1 MLWKAILAIST
12 LYLVKIFFSG
22 RGRSRS
28 LPPGP
33 TPKPI
38 MGNFRDLPPHGV
50 KDWEHWMKHKDLYG
64 PISSVTVLGQ
74 TIILVNDAE
83 LAVELL
89 EKQSAATASRPRLVF
104 ASELSGY
111 GLSLPMQTD
120 LHRTR
125 AYRKALHN
133 VIGSTKAITDF
144 HPLLEREV
152 RRFLL
157 RTLRTP
163 KELIQHIQTLTGA
176 IILEIGYGYTVEPNG
191 PDPFVDLANTV
202 MAEFSVAT
210 TPGTWLPDIIP
221 ALKYAPAWLP
231 GMQFQQIARKF
242 KSRVDD
248 FSGKPYAFVQKQ
260 MARGSY
266 IPSYLSRLLEKD
278 NIKPGSEE
286 ELVARWSAASLY
298 GGGSDTTLS
307 SLGSFFIAMAI
318 YPETQQKA
326 QAELDRVARDRL
338 PTFADRANLP
348 YTEAVVKEVL
358 RWLPVAPMA
367 LPHRATDDRSCGGY
381 IVPKDALILPNV
393 WGFLHDPEVYHDP
406 MTFKP
411 ERFLG
416 STPEPD
422 PRKFAFGFGR
432 RVCPGKALAE
442 ANAFLAV
449 AMSLSVF
456 RIQDAMQNGHRIN
469 GYPEVTPGV
478 ISHPVDFEVEVTP
491 RSSAHKNLILS
502 VEEDHPWK
510 EGDGKECGF

>member
-1 MLWKAILAIST
+1 MVILAIAS
-12 LYLVKIFFSG
+12 LYFFKVFLSG
-22 RGRSRS
+22 NGGAQP

-33 TPKPI
+33 VPKPI
-38 MGNFRDLPPHGV
+38 IGNFHDLPPHGV
-50 KDWEHWMKHKDLYG
+50 KDWEHWLRHKDLYG

-74 TIILVNDAE
+74 TIVVVNDAE
-83 LAVELL
+83 LAVDLL

-104 ASELSGY
+104 ASEMAGY

-120 LHRTR
+120 LQMTR
-125 AYRKALHN
+125 AYRKAMHH
-133 VIGSTKAITDF
+133 VIGSTKSMADF

-163 KELIQHIQTLTGA
+163 KELIQHLQTLTGA
-176 IILEIGYGYTVEPNG
+176 IILEIGYGYTVEPHG

-210 TPGTWLPDIIP
+210 QPGTWAPDIIP
-221 ALKYAPAWLP
+221 ALKYIPSWFP
-231 GMQFQQIARKF
+231 GVESQRMAKTFN
-242 KSRVDD
+242 SRVND

-266 IPSYLSRLLEKD
+266 KPSYLSRLLEKD
-278 NIKPGSEE
+278 NPQPGSEE

-307 SLGSFFIAMAI
+307 SLGSFFLAMAM
-318 YPETQQKA
+318 YPDIQEKA
-326 QAELDRVARDRL
+326 QAEIDRVAGDRL
-338 PTFADRANLP
+338 PTFDDRAELP
-348 YTEAVVKEVL
+348 YTNAVVVELL

-367 LPHRATDDRSCGGY
+367 LPHRATDNRTCGGY
-381 IVPKDALILPNV
+381 LVPKDALILPNV
-393 WGFLHDPEVYHDP
+393 WGFLHDPAVYHDP
-406 MTFKP
+406 MTFNP

-432 RVCPGKALAE
+432 RVCPGKVLAE

-449 AMSLSVF
+449 AMSLAVF
-456 RIQDAMQNGHRIN
+456 RIRDAKQNGRKID
-469 GYPEVTPGV
+469 GYPDVTAGV
-478 ISHPVDFEVEVTP
+478 ISHPVHFEVEISA
-491 RSSAHKNLILS
+491 RSAAHEALIES
-502 VEEDHPWK
+502 VEKDCPWQ
-510 EGDGKECGF
+510 EGDGKECDF